1 MNLFDILGPV
11 MVGPSSS
18 HTAGAVRIGW
28 MTQKLLGEQP
38 VEAKILMYGSFA
50 ATGKGHG
57 TDRGLVAGLLGMRP
71 DDERIPD
78 SFEIARKMG
87 LSYSFGIA
95 NLTSAH
101 PNSVVLEVKGKSG
114 RTLEVQACPLGGVPI
129 RSNRLD
135 WLDVNGSNLDQPGH
149 VAEVTSMLAHKSV
162 NIANMSLYRDKR
174 GGSAVMVVEMD
185 QPLPKESLEWLEHL
199 EGIVKVTYINVTEG
213 EEDDVL

>member
-71 DDERIPD
+71 DDD
-78 SFEIARKMG
+78 SLLSLMLVKQIA
-87 LSYSFGIA
+87 
-95 NLTSAH
+95 
-101 PNSVVLEVKGKSG
+101 
-114 RTLEVQACPLGGVPI
+114 
-129 RSNRLD
+129 
-135 WLDVNGSNLDQPGH
+135 
-149 VAEVTSMLAHKSV
+149 
-162 NIANMSLYRDKR
+162 
-174 GGSAVMVVEMD
+174 
-185 QPLPKESLEWLEHL
+185 
-199 EGIVKVTYINVTEG
+199 
-213 EEDDVL
+213 